1 MGVSID
7 ALWERL
13 VPLAVRQRLA
23 PWWVVAQRLRRS
35 AGRYRRLLFADL
47 ATFVLTS
54 LLVIPLYAGVLY
66 GSRFWWAVFR
76 ETPVGQG
83 FFGFFLE
90 RASFIEAF
98 LEQPLWVLTLKVY
111 VATVVAGLAVG
122 VVGQFLLAKRYVYDS
137 AGCPT
142 RLVVWG
148 GPTLLGTSLWAADAF
163 AVDLQTALI
172 ICALPVLG
180 MFAQCLG
187 LAARLCP
194 EATTVGRL
202 VTRSGPWRRLVKRWP
217 WWR

>member
-1 MGVSID
+1 VEARIGEV
-7 ALWERL
+7 WERL
-13 VPLAVRQRLA
+13 VPLAVRRRLA
-23 PWWVVAQRLRRS
+23 PWWVVAQRVGRL

-47 ATFVLTS
+47 ATFALTS
-54 LLVIPLYAGVLY
+54 IVVIALYAGVLH

-76 ETPVGQG
+76 ETPMGQG
-83 FFGFFLE
+83 FSGFFLE